1 MAGTHN
7 ENPSLKCVDLTAH
20 VDACLGR
27 SNGHLPQRATRRSLW
42 IGAPKSV
49 RTLARTFA
57 ANAIALA
64 IPCHRAVRNDAAL
77 SGYR

>member
-1 MAGTHN
+1 M
-7 ENPSLKCVDLTAH
+7 
-20 VDACLGR
+20 
-27 SNGHLPQRATRRSLW
+27 
-42 IGAPKSV
+42 SV